1 MDRLVLAEAVTVL
14 AVLVVLCSNGCTA
27 RCVVAL
33 LSTNCIEC
41 RAHKVESLQKHIVA
55 QHVPP
60 RRCIVCIGRH
70 QVIGGVVDGDRVEC
84 CFVNRFFIV
93 KDSKQAI
100 WLAPSVLL
108 ITWTGAG
115 SCDAI
120 FQDHAQHLNCVLP
133 LNQLVKL
140 LMKAPSQS
148 HVICAGNPCRKHH
161 SL

>member
-108 ITWTGAG
+108 ITWTRAG
-115 SCDAI
+115 SCDTVLWVVRVHDVAW
-120 FQDHAQHLNCVLP
+120 CVCVCVSDP
-133 LNQLVKL
+133 T
-140 LMKAPSQS
+140 
-148 HVICAGNPCRKHH
+148 
-161 SL
+161 